1 MFLRVAKTQ
10 TFANGQPLTN
20 STGFF
25 YLHDDF
31 LYLVTARHVVINEA
45 THQGRAELN
54 GPIADVIVSPAR
66 LKWI

>member
-1 MFLRVAKTQ
+1 MSTIDKMFLRVAKTQ

-31 LYLVTARHVVINEA
+31 LYLDIF
-45 THQGRAELN
+45 L
-54 GPIADVIVSPAR
+54 AD
-66 LKWI
+66 